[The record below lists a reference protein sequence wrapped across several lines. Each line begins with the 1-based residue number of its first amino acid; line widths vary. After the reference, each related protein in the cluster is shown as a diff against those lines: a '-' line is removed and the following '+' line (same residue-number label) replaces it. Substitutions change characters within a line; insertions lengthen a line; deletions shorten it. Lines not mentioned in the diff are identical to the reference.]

1 MQKRKILGF
10 LLCLAI
16 MIASASMCYA
26 ASEPTDTSLFEFD
39 ASTGTI
45 LKYNM
50 DASLSDIV
58 IPEKINGVA
67 VVAIGDGAFYRDVA
81 PEMQELWSRFSE
93 QEKVVFYSKLRS
105 VTIPEGV
112 KTIGNNAFAYNYALT
127 EINLP
132 STLKYIGEAA
142 FEDCMNLPTIDLPDS
157 ITEIGARAFSGCK
170 SITAV
175 QLPVEL
181 SEIKNATFFG
191 CSALEKV
198 TLGVNVKKIGSE
210 AFEDCVNLKEVY
222 IPNNIKG
229 IGQKAFEGC
238 TSLSKISV
246 DQDAFLNP
254 LAIFA
259 KRYLPAE
266 SSGEVVCEM
275 YWNNTPIWKYV
286 AIAIAGI
293 AVIAIIVSLNK
304 KLQNKRRKE
313 SVAFRTIKAELRN
326 AKNGVA
332 PLIDSAMLNAVKKNE
347 RASAEAMILHEFKD
361 GGCSSL
367 AILVSELTTINGMK
381 ELQAE
386 FERSGETDAYIA
398 FALYLRTDNSDLLD
412 TIENAYIGQTEE
424 RTDILNYIGPYSQE
438 DKRLRYF
445 AEAMLLKA
453 DNSEDELDALIR
465 TILYSKGYLKSIL
478 ETPTTKPVIA
488 LYVQLHDSKTR
499 LRCIQQLE
507 QSGK

>member
-1 MQKRKILGF
+1 MQKQKILGF
-10 LLCLAI
+10 LLSVVI
-16 MIASASMCYA
+16 MIASASICYA

-67 VVAIGDGAFYRDVA
+67 VVAIGDGAFYRDVT
-81 PEMQELWSRFSE
+81 PEMQELWSKFSE
-93 QEKVVFYSKLRS
+93 QEKVVFYSKLQS

-157 ITEIGARAFSGCK
+157 ITEIGASAFSGCK

-175 QLPVEL
+175 QLPIEL

-222 IPNNIKG
+222 IPNSIKG

-238 TSLSKISV
+238 ASLSKISV
-246 DQDAFLNP
+246 DQDSFLNP

-286 AIAIAGI
+286 AIALAGI

-326 AKNGVA
+326 AKNGMM
-332 PLIDSAMLNAVKKNE
+332 PLIDSVMLNAVKKNE

-361 GGCSSL
+361 DGCSSL

-386 FERSGETDAYIA
+386 FERTGETDAYIA

-412 TIENAYIGQTEE
+412 NIENAYIGKTEE
-424 RTDILNYIGPYSQE
+424 RTDILNYIGPYSQD

-445 AEAMLLKA
+445 AEAMLLQA
-453 DNSEDELDALIR
+453 DNAEDELDALIR
-465 TILYSKGYLKSIL
+465 TILYSKGYLKSVL

-499 LRCIQQLE
+499 LHCIQQLE
-507 QSGK
+507 QLGK

>member
-67 VVAIGDGAFYRDVA
+67 VVAIGDGAFYRDVT
-81 PEMQELWSRFSE
+81 PEMQELWSKFSE
-93 QEKVVFYSKLRS
+93 QEKVVFYSKLQS
-105 VTIPEGV
+105 ITIPEGV
-112 KTIGNNAFAYNYALT
+112 ETIGSNAFAYNYALT

-198 TLGVNVKKIGSE
+198 TLGVNAKKIGSE

-453 DNSEDELDALIR
+453 DNSGDELDALIR

-488 LYVQLHDSKTR
+488 LYVQLHDNKTR
-499 LRCIQQLE
+499 LHCIQQLE

>member
-1 MQKRKILGF
+1 MQKQKILGF
-10 LLCLAI
+10 LLSVVI
-16 MIASASMCYA
+16 MIASASICYA
-26 ASEPTDTSLFEFD
+26 ASEPTDASLFEFD
-39 ASTGTI
+39 ANTGTI

-105 VTIPEGV
+105 ITIPEGV
-112 KTIGNNAFAYNYALT
+112 KIIGNNAFAYNYALT
-127 EINLP
+127 EINLT

-198 TLGVNVKKIGSE
+198 TLGVNAKKIGSE

-488 LYVQLHDSKTR
+488 LYVQLHDNKTR
-499 LRCIQQLE
+499 LHCIQQLE

>member
-50 DASLSDIV
+50 NASLSDIV

-67 VVAIGDGAFYRDVA
+67 VVAIGDGAFYRDVT
-81 PEMQELWSRFSE
+81 PEMQELWSKFSE
-93 QEKVVFYSKLRS
+93 QEKVVFYSKLQS
-105 VTIPEGV
+105 ITIPEGV
-112 KTIGNNAFAYNYALT
+112 ETIGSNAFAYNYALT

-142 FEDCMNLPTIDLPDS
+142 FEDCMNLQTIDLPDS
-157 ITEIGARAFSGCK
+157 ITEIEASAFSGCK

-222 IPNNIKG
+222 IPNSIKG

-238 TSLSKISV
+238 ASLSKISV
-246 DQDAFLNP
+246 DQDSFLNP

-286 AIAIAGI
+286 AIALAGI
-293 AVIAIIVSLNK
+293 AVIAIIVYLNK

-326 AKNGVA
+326 SKNGMV

-361 GGCSSL
+361 DGCSSL

-386 FERSGETDAYIA
+386 FKRSGETDAYIA

-424 RTDILNYIGPYSQE
+424 RTDILNYIGPYSQN

-453 DNSEDELDALIR
+453 DNSEDEMDALIR
-465 TILYSKGYLKSIL
+465 TILYSKGYLKSVL
-478 ETPTTKPVIA
+478 ETPTTKPIIT

-499 LRCIQQLE
+499 LHCIQQLE
-507 QSGK
+507 QLGK